1 MKIGKCSKCGEI
13 RPIGAHHIKGYL
25 GENLNITLPYCYSCD
40 RLAHIKARK
49 EGKCLLS
56 FKQINVL
63 SNKSSN
69 KRQHQNKSRLK
80 IISRETVDTNIFLNQ
95 FINHYSS
102 TGNITIG
109 SCFAGNHKKKL
120 LHINI

>member
-49 EGKCLLS
+49 EGGCKLNPIII
-56 FKQINVL
+56 KDL
-63 SNKSSN
+63 SNKSSR
-69 KRQHQNKSRLK
+69 KRYKEINRKVKSLSSYSVDKNIRILTRVE
-80 IISRETVDTNIFLNQ
+80 ILLTSGTISINALFTSSHGRKLIF
-95 FINHYSS
+95 IEV
-102 TGNITIG
+102 
-109 SCFAGNHKKKL
+109 
-120 LHINI
+120 